1 MSDQPARPHGSD
13 SRVADGWTVG
23 FTWVAPAAWGV
34 LPGRTRAPVAGVA
47 LAILGTV
54 AYLLFTP
61 GGHDPQDATG

>member
-23 FTWVAPAAWGV
+23 F
-34 LPGRTRAPVAGVA
+34 A
-47 LAILGTV
+47 LALLGTV